1 MTLYSATEP
10 SGRPRPP
17 MRAKRTPGQS
27 ASTTEQRPGLYQR
40 RISRFRRISSRSV
53 TLTAPRRGERPIS
66 RFRWIPA
73 AAGWTV
79 GVIATLSLIASVSPV
94 IRWLIKV
101 PREFINNYL
110 FNFPDTSFAW
120 SFVLALLAG
129 ALTAR
134 KRIAWWLLVL
144 NLLVA
149 AGWNIGGLAADN
161 NTALNIFGESLGLVL
176 HVAALGVLVLAYRE
190 FWAKVRRGAL
200 YKAAAVLITGW
211 AIGILLSWGLVEMFP
226 RTLAPDDR
234 LFYVVDRVVGFAVA
248 GPGSFAGR
256 PHVFLN
262 ALFGLFSAFALIAAA
277 IVLFQSQRA
286 ENALTGED
294 ESAIRGL
301 LELYG
306 KNDSLGYFATR
317 RDKSVVFAPS
327 GRAAITYRVEL
338 GVCLASGDPVGD
350 PRAWPQAIDAWL
362 ALCQTYGWTPGNM
375 GASSAGARA
384 FRDAGLNALEL
395 GDEAILHT
403 GDFKLSGR
411 DMRGVRQAVTRARRS
426 GLTVRIRRHH
436 DIEQDEM
443 KRVTARADAWR
454 DTESERGFSMAL
466 GRLGDPA
473 DGDCLLVEAIQPDH
487 TVVAMLSLVPWGQ
500 NGVSLDLMRRSAQSP
515 NGTIELMV
523 SELALHAERIGISC
537 ISLNFAMFRSAFE
550 QGAQLGAGPVAR
562 LWRGFLLFFSRWWQ
576 LETLYRSNVKYQ
588 PSWVPRYA
596 CYEDARMIPRVGVA
610 SVIAEGFLVLPFTRR
625 PKQHTGHHP
634 SVPPTLVA
642 TGLLHH
648 DGTAPDV
655 SRFPRADLGRAD
667 EDQRRLPEQMRVR
680 LCKLKML
687 QDSGIDAYPVGEPP
701 SHTVA
706 QALGADDPTTISVSG
721 RVLQI
726 RNFGGVLFVQLRDW
740 SAEMQL
746 LLENSAL
753 ERGRTADFTKAIDL
767 GDLVEVTGQMGHS
780 QTGTKSMIVHSW
792 RLIGKCLRPLP
803 NKWKGL
809 TDPEARV
816 RSRYVDLAVN
826 AESRELI
833 TARSNVLR
841 AIRDTLC
848 AKGFLEV
855 ETPILQ
861 QIHGGAAA
869 RPFIT
874 HSNTYDLDLYLRIAP
889 ELYLKRLCVGGV
901 ERVFELGRAFR
912 NEGVDSS
919 HNPEFTLLEAY
930 QAHADY
936 TVWIDGSRELIQN
949 AAQAANG
956 AQVVMRPRNPDR
968 RAGTDD
974 YFEPVDI
981 SGVWLVKTVHDAV
994 SEALGEH
1001 IDAHTSLAK
1010 LRTLS
1015 DAAQIPY
1022 LTRWDTGAIVLEL
1035 YEHLVE
1041 ARTEQPTF
1049 YIDFPTSVSPL
1060 TRPHRSKPHVAERW
1074 DLVAWGVELGTAY
1087 SELTDPV
1094 EQRRRLQEQSLL
1106 AAGGD
1111 PEAME
1116 FDEDFLQAMEYAMP
1130 PTGGLGMGVDRVVM
1144 LITGRSIRETL
1155 PFPLAKPR

>member
-1 MTLYSATEP
+1 
-10 SGRPRPP
+10 
-17 MRAKRTPGQS
+17 
-27 ASTTEQRPGLYQR
+27 
-40 RISRFRRISSRSV
+40 V
-53 TLTAPRRGERPIS
+53 
-66 RFRWIPA
+66 PA
-73 AAGWTV
+73 AAGWSV

-94 IRWLIKV
+94 IRWVIKV
-101 PREFINNYL
+101 PREFINDYL

-144 NLLVA
+144 NLILA
-149 AGWNIGGLAADN
+149 AGFNVAGLTADHV
-161 NTALNIFGESLGLVL
+161 TPLQRSGEILGLVL
-176 HVAALGVLVLAYRE
+176 HLAVLVVLALAYRE

-200 YKAAAVLITGW
+200 YKAAAVLLAGW
-211 AIGILLSWGLVEMFP
+211 AIGILVSWGLVELFP
-226 RTLAPDDR
+226 RTLARDDR

-248 GPGSFAGR
+248 GQGSFTGR

-262 ALFGLFSAFALIAAA
+262 ALFGLFSAMALIAAA

-286 ENALTGED
+286 ENALTGQD

-327 GRAAITYRVEL
+327 GRAAITYRVEV

-362 ALCQTYGWTPGNM
+362 ARCQTYGWTPGNM
-375 GASSAGARA
+375 GASSAGAEA
-384 FRDAGLNALEL
+384 FREAGLNALEL
-395 GDEAILHT
+395 GDEAILYT
-403 GDFKLSGR
+403 GEFRLSGR
-411 DMRGVRQAVTRARRS
+411 DMRGVRQAVTRASRA

-436 DIEQDEM
+436 DIEPDEM
-443 KRVTARADAWR
+443 TKVTARADAWR

-473 DGDCLLVEAIQPDH
+473 DGDCLLVEAIQPDR
-487 TVVAMLSLVPWGQ
+487 TVVAMLSLVPWGR
-500 NGVSLDLMRRSAQSP
+500 NGVSLDLMRRSPQSP

-523 SELALHAERIGISC
+523 SELALHAERIGISR
-537 ISLNFAMFRSAFE
+537 ISLNFAMFRAAFE

-562 LWRGFLLFFSRWWQ
+562 LWRGFLVFFSRWWQ
-576 LETLYRSNVKYQ
+576 LETLYRSNMKYQ
-588 PSWVPRYA
+588 PDWIPRYA
-596 CYEDARMIPRVGVA
+596 CYEEARMIPRVGVA

-625 PKQHTGHHP
+625 DEQHTGHHP
-634 SVPPTLVA
+634 SVPPALIES
-642 TGLLHH
+642 GLLHQ
-648 DGTAPDV
+648 DGSAPDI
-655 SRFPRADLGRAD
+655 SALQQTDLGIFD
-667 EDQRRLPEQMRVR
+667 ERERRLPEQMRVR
-680 LCKLKML
+680 LSKLKML
-687 QDSGIDAYPVGEPP
+687 QDSGIDAYPVGQSP

-706 QALGADDPTTISVSG
+706 QALGADDQTTVSVCG
-721 RVLQI
+721 RVLRI
-726 RNFGGVLFVQLRDW
+726 RDFGGVLFAQLRDW
-740 SAEMQL
+740 SAEVQL
-746 LLENSAL
+746 LLENSVL

-767 GDLVEVTGQMGHS
+767 GDLVEVTGQMGYS
-780 QTGTKSMIVHSW
+780 KTGTRSLIVRSW

-841 AIRDTLC
+841 AIRETLT

-861 QIHGGAAA
+861 QIHGGATA
-869 RPFIT
+869 RPFAT
-874 HSNTYDLDLYLRIAP
+874 HINSYDLDLYLRIAP

-912 NEGVDSS
+912 NEGVDFS

-936 TVWIDGSRELIQN
+936 TDWIDGARELIQN
-949 AAQAANG
+949 VAEAANG
-956 AQVVMRPRNPDR
+956 AQVVMRPRAD
-968 RAGTDD
+968 TDGNR
-974 YFEPVDI
+974 FEAVDI
-981 SGVWLVKTVHDAV
+981 SGVWPVKAVHDAV

-1001 IDAHTSLAK
+1001 IDADTSLAK
-1010 LRTLS
+1010 LRKLS
-1015 DAAQIPY
+1015 DAAHIPY
-1022 LTRWDTGAIVLEL
+1022 LARWDAGAVVLEL

-1041 ARTEQPTF
+1041 DRTEQPTF
-1049 YIDFPTSVSPL
+1049 YIDFPLSVSPL
-1060 TRPHRSKPHVAERW
+1060 TRPHRSKPGLAERW

-1094 EQRRRLQEQSLL
+1094 EQRRRLQQQSLL

-1111 PEAME
+1111 LEAME
-1116 FDEDFLQAMEYAMP
+1116 LDEDFLQAMEYAMP

-1144 LITGRSIRETL
+1144 LVTGRSIRETL

>member
-1 MTLYSATEP
+1 
-10 SGRPRPP
+10 
-17 MRAKRTPGQS
+17 
-27 ASTTEQRPGLYQR
+27 
-40 RISRFRRISSRSV
+40 V
-53 TLTAPRRGERPIS
+53 
-66 RFRWIPA
+66 PA

-94 IRWLIKV
+94 VRWVIKV
-101 PREFINNYL
+101 PREFINDYL

-144 NLLVA
+144 NLLLA
-149 AGWNIGGLAADN
+149 AGLNIAGLTADDVTPLKRGGETLGLGFHLAA
-161 NTALNIFGESLGLVL
+161 LL
-176 HVAALGVLVLAYRE
+176 VLVLAYRE
-190 FWAKVRRGAL
+190 FWAKVRSGAL
-200 YKAAAVLITGW
+200 YKAAGVLLTGW
-211 AIGILLSWGLVEMFP
+211 AIGILLSWALVEAFP
-226 RTLAPDDR
+226 RTLARDDR
-234 LFYVVDRVVGFAVA
+234 FFYVVNRVVGFAFA
-248 GPGSFAGR
+248 DPGEFVGR

-262 ALFGLFSAFALIAAA
+262 ALFGLFSAMALIAAA

-306 KNDSLGYFATR
+306 TNDSLGYFATR
-317 RDKSVVFAPS
+317 RDKSVIFAPS
-327 GRAAITYRVEL
+327 GRAAITYRVEV
-338 GVCLASGDPVGD
+338 GVCLASADPIGD

-375 GASSAGARA
+375 GASLAGATA
-384 FRDAGLNALEL
+384 FRQAGLNALEL
-395 GDEAILHT
+395 GDEAILQT
-403 GDFKLSGR
+403 ADFRLSGR
-411 DMRGVRQAVTRARRS
+411 EMRGVRQAVTRARRAE
-426 GLTVRIRRHH
+426 LTVRIRRHH
-436 DIEQDEM
+436 DIEPDEM
-443 KRVTARADAWR
+443 KRVLALADAWR

-473 DGDCLLVEAIQPDH
+473 DGDCLLVEAVNPDD
-487 TVVAMLSLVPWGQ
+487 TVVAMLSLVPWGR
-500 NGVSLDLMRRSAQSP
+500 NGVSLDLMRRSPESP

-523 SELALHAERIGISC
+523 SELALHAERIGISR

-562 LWRGFLLFFSRWWQ
+562 LWRGFLIFFSRWWQ
-576 LETLYRSNVKYQ
+576 LETLYRSNMKYQ
-588 PSWVPRYA
+588 PDWVPRYA
-596 CYEDARMIPRVGVA
+596 CYEDARTIPQVGVA

-625 PKQHTGHHP
+625 NEEHTGHHS
-634 SVPPTLVA
+634 SVPPTLLA
-642 TGLLHH
+642 SGLLHH
-648 DGTAPDV
+648 DGSAPDV
-655 SRFPRADLGRAD
+655 DALQQTDLAAGEEGD
-667 EDQRRLPEQMRVR
+667 RRLPEQMRVR
-680 LCKLKML
+680 LSKLKML
-687 QDSGIDAYPVGEPP
+687 QDSGVDAYPVGQAP
-701 SHTVA
+701 SHTIA
-706 QALGADDPTTISVSG
+706 QALGSDDQTTVSVSG
-721 RVLQI
+721 RVLRI
-726 RNFGGVLFVQLRDW
+726 RDFGGVLFAQLRDW
-740 SAEMQL
+740 SAEAQL
-746 LLENSAL
+746 LLENSVL

-767 GDLVEVTGQMGHS
+767 GDLVEVTGQMGYS
-780 QTGTKSMIVHSW
+780 KTGTRSLIVRNW

-816 RSRYVDLAVN
+816 RSRYVDLAIN

-833 TARSNVLR
+833 AARSSVLR
-841 AIRDTLC
+841 AIRETLN

-861 QIHGGAAA
+861 QIHGGATA
-869 RPFIT
+869 RPFST
-874 HSNTYDLDLYLRIAP
+874 HINSYDLDLYLRIAP

-901 ERVFELGRAFR
+901 ERLFELGRAFR
-912 NEGVDSS
+912 NEGVDFS

-936 TVWIDGSRELIQN
+936 TDWIDGCRELIQN

-956 AQVVMRPRNPDR
+956 AQVVMRPRPGATGGR
-968 RAGTDD
+968 LEA
-974 YFEPVDI
+974 VDI
-981 SGVWLVKTVHDAV
+981 SGVWPVKTVHEAV

-1001 IDAHTSLAK
+1001 IDADTSLAK
-1010 LRTLS
+1010 LRKLS
-1015 DAAQIPY
+1015 DAAHIPY
-1022 LTRWDTGAIVLEL
+1022 LARWDAGAVVLEL

-1041 ARTEQPTF
+1041 ARTAQPTF
-1049 YIDFPTSVSPL
+1049 YIDFPLSVSPL
-1060 TRPHRSKPHVAERW
+1060 TRPHRSKAGIAERW

-1116 FDEDFLQAMEYAMP
+1116 LDEDFLQAMEYAMP